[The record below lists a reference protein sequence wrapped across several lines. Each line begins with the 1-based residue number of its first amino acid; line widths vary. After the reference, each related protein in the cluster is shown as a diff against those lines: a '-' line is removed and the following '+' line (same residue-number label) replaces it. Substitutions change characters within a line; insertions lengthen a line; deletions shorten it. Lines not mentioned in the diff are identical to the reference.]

1 MIFQRK
7 VERALKKLQEE
18 SSDSKEE
25 KPELEKNDF
34 MAMLIAAFITFLP
47 AAILVLGGISLVGYF
62 FLMH

>member
-62 FLMH
+62 FLTH